1 MRVIKLTD
9 NCIID
14 LYARLCKDK
23 VADAS
28 AVSVRSLHK
37 IEDRLKSKQP
47 DATNVKIHRAT
58 REQMITRQQIRID
71 DAVEVID
78 RSVCNTSLNIVLNQ
92 IT

>member
-1 MRVIKLTD
+1 M
-9 NCIID
+9 ID
-14 LYARLCKDK
+14 LCKDK

-37 IEDRLKSKQP
+37 IEDRPKSKQP

-92 IT
+92 VT